1 MVAQSRHIT
10 SSLRLGRSL
19 KVALFSTFVL
29 RLAGSANGA
38 LIGIYLAWIFRN
50 GLFPMT
56 PELVGILTAAYYATE
71 LVLATPFGT
80 LSDRFGRKFFMVIG
94 PGCGAIAVLIHP
106 LSVYPQVQLVA
117 RLFEGLASATAIPA
131 TLSFL
136 SETTSDSVARRAR
149 ATTVYEIATVVG
161 VIMGYALGPLLW
173 KLFNDTTQFGPN
185 AFRLLTVIY
194 LFTVVVQYFG
204 LDESAVRHHEKQQA
218 DAQENAGPPLSAA
231 HPALPKE
238 TPAHSFKKTLHV
250 YARMFRSPK
259 VLAFVPAWIS
269 INAMFGLW
277 SHHIPYLLSR
287 HIEDST
293 QILMRGVSNIHMSMI
308 FGGFGIIFLLGMWLW
323 SLFFTRIRKTTV
335 MLYGALGTFI
345 ICGALYGLNHRD
357 GDTYLPLLLLGFLVG
372 VGLESG
378 FTPAA
383 LAYLSDIS
391 EDFAEDRGTIMGL
404 YSVFL
409 GAGQLL
415 GGGIGGIFAEYWL
428 FDGII
433 LLTGILG
440 LIALFAILFLNNMER
455 RSEAQVAGLSST
467 QAATES

>member
-1 MVAQSRHIT
+1 MVAQSRY
-10 SSLRLGRSL
+10 SRPSLRLGRSL

-56 PELVGILTAAYYATE
+56 PELVGLLTAAYYATE

-80 LSDRFGRKFFMVIG
+80 LSDRFGRKFFMVVG
-94 PGCGAIAVLIHP
+94 PACGAIAVLIHP
-106 LSVYPQVQLVA
+106 LSVFPQVQLVA

-161 VIMGYALGPLLW
+161 VIMGYAVGPLLW
-173 KLFNDTTQFGPN
+173 KFFTDATQFGPN
-185 AFRLLTVIY
+185 AFRLLTVVY

-204 LDESAVRHHEKQQA
+204 LEESVVRHHEKQQT
-218 DAQENAGPPLSAA
+218 DEENGTPPLSAA
-231 HPALPKE
+231 HPALPAE
-238 TPAHSFKKTLHV
+238 APAHNSFKKTLHV
-250 YARMFRSPK
+250 YARMFRNPK

-287 HIEDST
+287 QIEDST
-293 QILMRGVSNIHMSMI
+293 QILMRGVSTIHMSMI
-308 FGGFGIIFLLGMWLW
+308 FAGFGVVFLLGMWIW

-335 MLYGALGTFI
+335 MLYGTLGTFI
-345 ICGALYGLNHRD
+345 ICGALYMLNHRG
-357 GDTYLPLLLLGFLVG
+357 GDTFLPLMLFVFLLGVA
-372 VGLESG
+372 LESG

-415 GGGIGGIFAEYWL
+415 GGGIGGFFAEFWL

-455 RSEAQVAGLSST
+455 RSEARVSDLNT
-467 QAATES
+467 THPATES